1 MANKIKYGLKNV
13 YYSVITLTNNV
24 PSYATPVAIPGA
36 VNLSLSPAGEK
47 VEFYADDLLYYG
59 TNTNQGY
66 EGTLEIALIPNSFRA
81 GVMGETVD
89 ANGAYVENS
98 GVTPKN
104 FALMFE
110 FSGDASATRHVLY
123 NVNAARPEVKGS
135 SKTKNIE
142 PQTESLSITA
152 SPAVDTYDVK
162 AALPYSTDASY
173 TGFFTSVYL
182 EDGVNN
188 TKGADP
194 ADFSKGAPA
203 NVEATST
210 SDGTTAIKNVIFNG
224 ATVPG
229 VSLTIAALKFTIA
242 HAYITALSLA
252 NGDYAIVVEFTVG
265 NSVSY
270 TLTVKD

>member
-1 MANKIKYGLKNV
+1 M

-24 PSYATPVAIPGA
+24 PAYATPVAIPGA

-66 EGTLEIALIPNSFRA
+66 EGSLEIALIPDSFRA
-81 GVMGETVD
+81 DVMGETVD
-89 ANGAYVENS
+89 ANGAFVENS

-110 FSGDASATRHVLY
+110 FSGDVSATRHVLY

-152 SPAVDTYDVK
+152 SPAVDTYNVK
-162 AALPYSTDASY
+162 ASLPYSADASY
-173 TGFFTSVYL
+173 TNFFTAVYL
-182 EDGVNN
+182 KDAVVN
-188 TKGADP
+188 TKGVDP
-194 ADFSKGAPA
+194 ADFSKAAAA
-203 NVEATST
+203 NVEATTT

-224 ATVPG
+224 ASVPG

-242 HAYITALSLA
+242 HAYVTGLSLA
-252 NGDYAIVVEFTVG
+252 NGTYSIIVEFTVG
-265 NSVSY
+265 NSVTY
-270 TLTVKD
+270 TLTVTT